1 MNGAG
6 RLKENIL
13 NAPLFTARNLLTL
26 VLVGSVMLFTF
37 YARMNVS
44 SELAYINVPFYLA
57 LALLMFRFHG
67 RVGVPNAIIWAVA
80 ASIFLVTEI
89 SAGVGWRDILKFF
102 SLYCA
107 PLLACQVGLGGG
119 EQVKWFARAIVRL
132 MNAGVL
138 LVFAILLVDLCTG
151 SAAMRAITSAFL
163 PEMSGWIFSG
173 IFERH
178 ASIWGH
184 YLSTAG
190 FYLVFFFTNVA
201 YAKVEGEY
209 LLDVRVLYIVAT
221 LGILSTGGKSALV
234 VYLISIVWINLTAKN
249 GVRNAAVLTV
259 FLLGLYF
266 LGAFDIVLG
275 RFGADD
281 LSSGR
286 NESTLMMF
294 SHEMPGLFSGYG
306 ERFSS
311 HASALIGFSY
321 AAMFMEYSL
330 LALSYKFGF
339 VFVLIEC
346 ALLLWPAFSLS
357 RRTGHWIVAF
367 MSVMALIYFATY
379 NGLLVVPD
387 IYLTMV
393 LFSICLNQMNQDVC
407 ATNPRLN
414 GVA

>member
-1 MNGAG
+1 MNGVG
-6 RLKENIL
+6 RQKSNIL
-13 NAPLFTARNLLTL
+13 NTPLFTVRNLLTL
-26 VLVGSVMLFTF
+26 MLVGSVMLFTF

-57 LALLMFRFHG
+57 LVLLMFRFHG
-67 RVGVPNAIIWAVA
+67 KVCVPNAVIWAVA
-80 ASIFLVTEI
+80 VSIYLITEI
-89 SAGVGWRDILKFF
+89 SAGVGWRDIVKFF
-102 SLYCA
+102 FLYCA
-107 PLLACQVGLGGG
+107 PLLACQVSFGGA
-119 EQVKWFARAIVRL
+119 QAKWFLRTIIRL
-132 MNAGVL
+132 MNACVL
-138 LVFAILLVDLCTG
+138 LVFTILLIDLCTG

-163 PEMSGWIFSG
+163 PAMSEWIASG

-190 FYLVFFFTNVA
+190 FYLIFFFTNIA
-201 YAKVEGEY
+201 YAKIEGKY
-209 LLDVRVLYIVAT
+209 LLDVRLLYVIAT
-221 LGILSTGGKSALV
+221 LGILSTGGKSAAV

-249 GVRNAAVLTV
+249 GIRNAVVLTV
-259 FLLGLYF
+259 FLLALYF

-275 RFGADD
+275 RFEADD

-306 ERFSS
+306 ERFTS
-311 HASALIGFSY
+311 HASALIGSFN

-339 VFVLIEC
+339 VFTLIEC

-357 RRTGHWIVAF
+357 RRTGYWIIAF
-367 MSVMALIYFATY
+367 MSLMALVYFATY

-393 LFSICLNQMNQDVC
+393 LFGICLNLMNRHGY
-407 ATNPRLN
+407 ATNPQLD